1 MSLLVLYQWT
11 HSDVIFST
19 SARGLQR
26 PVRNGEPSRVYS
38 VLYSPIV
45 VPARALSS
53 ASSMVPIHCVSPAS
67 ISVSVKCTLV
77 YWLQVRLV
85 K

>member
-26 PVRNGEPSRVYS
+26 PGAE
-38 VLYSPIV
+38 
-45 VPARALSS
+45 
-53 ASSMVPIHCVSPAS
+53 
-67 ISVSVKCTLV
+67 
-77 YWLQVRLV
+77 W
-85 K
+85 